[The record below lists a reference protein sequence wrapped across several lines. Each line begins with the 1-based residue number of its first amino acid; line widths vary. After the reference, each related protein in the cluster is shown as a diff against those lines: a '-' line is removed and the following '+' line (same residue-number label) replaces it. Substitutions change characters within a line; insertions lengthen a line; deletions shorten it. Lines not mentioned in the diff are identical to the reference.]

1 MKHPAILL
9 ACASFAL
16 TVYLGLAWEWF
27 VPEAVWSPDEGAKL
41 LQLANLR
48 LENGQL
54 IMSIPYL
61 GQALDPNLKYAL
73 ANPQQNPLSLYQGE
87 LTMIRLPVFP
97 LLTWPFYCWLGL
109 RGVYVL
115 PALAGALSGLISLY
129 LLEPDERRF
138 SMWLLIAFGSP
149 IFIYATIFWEHTLAV
164 TLGLAGMWVAMQS
177 CQRGNSQTGSAL
189 FGVRW
194 LLAGALLSIAIYL
207 RLEMVI
213 FVVALL
219 LACLYQS
226 GKRKW
231 GPLVAGGICVLALLA
246 YQPLHKALFVGKT
259 TPRNVEYVV
268 KYPLAYL
275 ASAQWQVIP
284 DLLVGPAEEE
294 AIDPRWPGGLWAVA
308 ALISIV
314 ATSSQSPT
322 ARRLCWLGLGISGL
336 VAVYFLFNDTFYR
349 SAHGLLFTT
358 PWALAGII
366 RMADVWKSQDQR
378 ARIIVLTTALG
389 LLGYTVG
396 MIGLRASSPHGGLEW
411 GARFAMVFY
420 PLLALIALWKWKP
433 GQRLEMG
440 LVWGLILLG
449 FCFQLRGLL
458 TIHHDK
464 TVNHNLNQVILASP
478 DNHVISDLW
487 WMPLNAAPI
496 YSQKALFVASS
507 AEEIARFAQTALD
520 HGVGQFTLVTLNP
533 NLPSDISAESQ
544 TLELRVME
552 TFRVENLVI
561 FRLIIIPK

>member
-1 MKHPAILL
+1 MKHPSILL

-16 TVYLGLAWEWF
+16 TVYLGLAWEWL

-54 IMSIPYL
+54 ITSIPYL
-61 GQALDPNLKYAL
+61 GQALDPNLEYAL
-73 ANPQQNPLSLYQGE
+73 ENPQKNPLSLYHGE
-87 LTMIRLPVFP
+87 LTLIRLPVFP
-97 LLTWPFYCWLGL
+97 LLTWPFFRWLGL
-109 RGVYVL
+109 RGLYVL

-129 LLEPDERRF
+129 LLAPDERRF

-177 CQRGNSQTGSAL
+177 CQTGNSQTGSTL
-189 FGVRW
+189 SLVRW
-194 LLAGALLSIAIYL
+194 LLTGALLSAAIYL
-207 RLEMVI
+207 RLEMII
-213 FVVALL
+213 FAIALL
-219 LACLYQS
+219 LACLYLTE
-226 GKRKW
+226 KRKW

-246 YQPLHKALFVGKT
+246 YQPLHKALFAGKT

-275 ASAQWQVIP
+275 TYAKWRIIP
-284 DLLVGPAEEE
+284 DLLIGPGEEE
-294 AIDPRWPGGLWAVA
+294 AIDPGRPGALWAVA
-308 ALISIV
+308 AVIAIA
-314 ATSSQSPT
+314 ATFSQSSI
-322 ARRLCWLGLGISGL
+322 ARRFYWLCLGVNSLA
-336 VAVYFLFNDTFYR
+336 AVYFLFSNTFYR

-358 PWALAGII
+358 PWVLAGIT
-366 RMADVWKSQDQR
+366 RMADVWKSQDER

-433 GQRLEMG
+433 GRRLEMG
-440 LVWGLILLG
+440 LVWVLILLG
-449 FCFQLRGLL
+449 FCFQFRGLW

-464 TVNHNLNQVILASP
+464 TVNHNLNQAILASS

-520 HGVGQFTLVTLNP
+520 HGVGQFTLATLNP
-533 NLPSDISAESQ
+533 NLPADISAESQ